1 MPWLSPVL
9 SHCPPC
15 FVSSQGDR
23 RLPFSFLHCDTST
36 MPHGSLADKPEMGRD
51 GSQGSSFLPVSR
63 PVYSE
68 TLGKGSEG
76 VRENIGNLLLYVEYN
91 TIQYNTSMTCDT
103 ATAG

>member
-36 MPHGSLADKPEMGRD
+36 MPHGSLADKPEMGRA

-76 VRENIGNLLLYVEYN
+76 DLEPAHRDGVRGLQENTYIL
-91 TIQYNTSMTCDT
+91 
-103 ATAG
+103 